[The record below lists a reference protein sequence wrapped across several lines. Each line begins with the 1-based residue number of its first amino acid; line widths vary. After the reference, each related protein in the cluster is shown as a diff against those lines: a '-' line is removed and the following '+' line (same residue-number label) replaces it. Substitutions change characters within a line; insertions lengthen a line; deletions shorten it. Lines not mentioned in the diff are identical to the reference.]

1 MPKDLNGIIY
11 PSTTITSATTTN
23 GTGKDFGS
31 QAIPKGGVG
40 KFWARVTLNSGTSPT
55 ATISI
60 QSSPDNS
67 TYTTIGTL
75 PVVSGSAGTYTVSG
89 EFANADVEWLRASIV
104 TGGTSPNVTVEVGV
118 HAAVTQ

>member
-11 PSTTITSATTTN
+11 SGTISSATTTN

-40 KFWARVTLNSGTSPT
+40 KFYAKVTLNSGTSPT
-55 ATISI
+55 AAVSI

-75 PVVSGSAGTYTVSG
+75 STVSGAVGTYVVSG
-89 EFANADVEWLRASIV
+89 EFANADVEYLRASIV

-118 HAAVTQ
+118 HSAVTP